1 MEFLF
6 KQLGQPNGKEK
17 EEMRARS
24 RLLGLG
30 VSTFVIL
37 TFFANSTMAEYPVKA
52 ITMYC
57 VFSPGGTGDTSIR
70 VLAAGAEKILGQPIV
85 VATKDGGTGTV
96 GLALLAVQ
104 EPDGYTLAMGT
115 STGIVRVPLAR
126 KVTYKPLVSFT
137 NIYAYAAVASG
148 LMVRLDSPFKT
159 FKDLVEYAR
168 ENPGKV
174 TYSTVG
180 AGSPM
185 HLIMEI
191 IAMKEKIK
199 WVHVPYKGTA
209 PAEAAA
215 MGGHVDAVSAGDM
228 HNALNGQL
236 RPLLMHTKDPYDRL
250 PDVPTTMQLGYNCYN
265 DTLLAIY
272 GPARMDPAVVKK
284 LEGAFE
290 MAQETPAWKQWIDQ
304 FGCVSLSMK
313 SAEYTTFLEEA
324 WDREIEIQKALGL
337 ITEPATE
344 PR

>member
-1 MEFLF
+1 M
-6 KQLGQPNGKEK
+6 KV
-17 EEMRARS
+17 RS
-24 RLLGLG
+24 MLMGLG
-30 VSTFVIL
+30 VSVYVMLAVFTS
-37 TFFANSTMAEYPVKA
+37 AAMAEYPVKP

-85 VATKDGGTGTV
+85 VVTKDGGTGTV
-96 GLALLAVQ
+96 GLALLA
-104 EPDGYTLAMGT
+104 EEKPDGYTLAMGT
-115 STGIVRVPLAR
+115 STGIVRVPMAR
-126 KVTYKPLVSFT
+126 KVTYKPLASFT

-148 LMVRLDSPFKT
+148 LMVRPDSPFKT

-168 ENPGKV
+168 QNPGKA
-174 TYSTVG
+174 TYSTLG

-185 HLIMEI
+185 HLIMEV

-209 PAEAAA
+209 PAETAA

-236 RPLLMHTKDPYDRL
+236 RPLLMHTKDPYERL

-265 DTLLAIY
+265 DTLLSVY
-272 GPARMDPAVVKK
+272 GPAGMDPAMVKK
-284 LEGAFE
+284 LEDALE
-290 MAQETPAWKQWIDQ
+290 KAQATPAWKQWLDQ
-304 FGCVSLSMK
+304 FGCVSLRMR
-313 SAEYTTFLEEA
+313 SAEYTKFLEAA
-324 WDREIEIQKALGL
+324 WDREIEIQKTLGL
-337 ITEPATE
+337 ITEPATA